1 MAQNE
6 KTKHSFTISE
16 ETSELLLQLRTV
28 NQLFDCTFESIRK
41 RVPTSKEDEDGTKG
55 ADEIF
60 TKYFGE
66 AQKVTRDAYLKA
78 IADRIEDALLDC
90 EATEI

>member
-16 ETSELLLQLRTV
+16 ETNELLLQLRTV
-28 NQLFDCTFESIRK
+28 NQLFDYTFETIRK
-41 RVPTSKEDEDGTKG
+41 RMPQTKEDEDGTKA
-55 ADEIF
+55 ADGIF
-60 TKYFGE
+60 SKYFGE

>member
-6 KTKHSFTISE
+6 NMKHGFTISE
-16 ETSELLLQLRTV
+16 ETAELLAQLRTA
-28 NQLFDCTFESIRK
+28 NELFNNTYECIRK
-41 RVPTSKEDEDGTKG
+41 RVPTSEEDEDGTKA
-55 ADEIF
+55 ADGIF
-60 TKYFGE
+60 SKYFGE

-78 IADRIEDALLDC
+78 IAGRIEDALLDS